1 MLLSHFITNLLSMS
15 PSLSLY
21 LSPHPSDQVSERPHA
36 STTALQC
43 SEENEVKTSLDHSI
57 SDNVTDE
64 AVLDIKSLFVV
75 ACFCYGPEW
84 IERRESC
91 LEWIESGV

>member
-1 MLLSHFITNLLSMS
+1 M
-15 PSLSLY
+15 
-21 LSPHPSDQVSERPHA
+21 
-36 STTALQC
+36 TALQC

-64 AVLDIKSLFVV
+64 AVLDIKKPFIV
-75 ACFCYGPEW
+75 ACFCYSPEW